1 MKNSVFS
8 GLPDPRDVCPWGD
21 AHIRVSGV
29 DIPMCEKQIQTYKQ
43 NPTVGQEPPVAGSGL
58 GVSPGHVEEEWQIS
72 FMGDFSIQDNE
83 VASLVKEIVEAD
95 FKLQKSW
102 ISQSIEDWKEYFAE
116 RYGYNRDELG
126 AKIVYDVV
134 LFLKAYR
141 ISIGYEIRDKAGRV
155 LYSDFTVYDE
165 HRFYQRS
172 LAGEAGRR
180 LEEKLQKMC
189 EVM

>member
-1 MKNSVFS
+1 MSMNQST
-8 GLPDPRDVCPWGD
+8 
-21 AHIRVSGV
+21 
-29 DIPMCEKQIQTYKQ
+29 EK
-43 NPTVGQEPPVAGSGL
+43 
-58 GVSPGHVEEEWQIS
+58 EEWQIS
-72 FMGDFSIQDNE
+72 FMGDFNIQDNE
-83 VASLVKEIVEAD
+83 TVNFVKEIVKED
-95 FKLQKSW
+95 FKLQISW
-102 ISQSIEDWKEYFAE
+102 VRKSIEDWKEYFAE
-116 RYGYNRDELG
+116 RGYNRDELG

-155 LYSDFTVYDE
+155 LYSDFTVYNE